1 MLFRHPCRSCCLLLE
16 QRLFFWTLRFS
27 LCVWAAVFGFSVNQ
41 VQADSAAIGDVDH
54 PVSRL
59 PDLIVQ
65 AWHFDRS
72 VLETPADVT
81 RIDRA
86 VIDRSLAASLPDLL
100 AVEANLFFSNV
111 SGFNNVAMRG
121 FGEGSGL
128 RSLILVDGQPLNPA
142 DMGPINWEQVPLDS
156 IESVEVLRGGHNVL
170 YGDKALSGV
179 IKIETRRTN
188 EARLNLEGR
197 LASFGRSQAS
207 ISGGFGGDSW
217 SLQGG
222 LFRDDFEGY
231 RANSQSDTRNGY
243 LKVGTTFA
251 NGDDLDLGLALGQT
265 DLTYPGGLDQAT
277 YRADPRA
284 SGNLGDEGS
293 ENRYLTATA
302 RFVGQRDWG
311 EVELLAGRDQSHIDW
326 TFGAGSFG
334 QNEQAGYS
342 FKPRARFGSGAH
354 ALIVGVDA
362 LYDTLDFTQFL
373 DAERTLVPSET
384 KLSESRISPYLLTE
398 VTLQDRLTL
407 SSGVRHEWVRYEVD
421 SVSYDR
427 SQLRP
432 VLETNKGDFPN
443 PNFKNPPDVL
453 PDASFAEV
461 VREHGSAA
469 EFSVNFKLTRQTSLW
484 AGYDRVYRYP
494 VFDERAAYQG
504 VPLAQNVSQDLEA
517 ETGDSFEAGLKYLGA
532 RHEFYLTVFLLL
544 MENEIIFDPDVEAP
558 DSFDRGLN
566 VNLGPVRR
574 QGIDLAYIYT
584 NENWGASTRLGWVRT
599 DMRSDLRAG
608 VGRGQE
614 VPLVPDF
621 RATNQIWWKPVP
633 ALRLRG
639 IHRYVGER
647 FQGGDFGNVWTKVS
661 DYHLFDIHAEWTLN
675 VNSRLFASVENIFDQ
690 NYAESVFRGSYFP
703 GDGRSV
709 TVGVKFNF

>member
-1 MLFRHPCRSCCLLLE
+1 MLLRLPCRSRCLPAG
-16 QRLFFWTLRFS
+16 QRLFRRTLLGS
-27 LCVWAAVFGFSVNQ
+27 LCVFMIVFGFSSNPA
-41 VQADSAAIGDVDH
+41 QADSAVIGDSGP

-59 PDLIVQ
+59 PDLVIQ

-72 VLETPADVT
+72 VLKTPADIT

-86 VIDRSLAASLPDLL
+86 AIDRSLAASLPDLL

-111 SGFNNVAMRG
+111 SGISNVAMRG

-128 RSLILVDGQPLNPA
+128 RSLILIDGQPLNPA

-156 IESVEVLRGGHNVL
+156 IESVEVLHGGHNVL

-188 EARLNLEGR
+188 ETRLNLEGR
-197 LASFGRSQAS
+197 LASFGCSQAS
-207 ISGGFGGDSW
+207 ISGGFGGNSW

-222 LFRDDFEGY
+222 LFREDFEGY
-231 RANSQSDTRNGY
+231 RANSQSETRNGY
-243 LKVGTTFA
+243 LKAGTTFA
-251 NGDDLDLGLALGQT
+251 NGDNLDLGLALGQT
-265 DLTYPGGLDQAT
+265 DQTYPGGLNQAT
-277 YRADPRA
+277 YRSDPRA

-311 EVELLAGRDQSHIDW
+311 DMELLAGLNRSNIDW

-342 FKPRARFGSGAH
+342 FKPRARFGEEAF
-354 ALIVGVDA
+354 ALIVGADA
-362 LYDTLDFTQFL
+362 LYDTLDFTQFI

-384 KLSESRISPYLLTE
+384 ELYESRISPYFLAE

-407 SSGVRHEWVRYEVD
+407 SSGVRHQWVRYEVD

-443 PNFKNPPDVL
+443 PNFKDPPDVL
-453 PDASFAEV
+453 PDATFADVIE
-461 VREHGSAA
+461 ENGFAA

-517 ETGDSFEAGLKYLGA
+517 ETGDNFEAGLKYLGA
-532 RHEFYLTVFLLL
+532 RHEFYLTTFLLL

-574 QGIDLAYIYT
+574 QGIDVTYIYT
-584 NENWGASTRLGWVRT
+584 NENWGASTRLAWVRT
-599 DMRSDLRAG
+599 EMRSDLRAS
-608 VGRGQE
+608 VGQGQE

-621 RATNQIWWKPVP
+621 RATNQIWWKPVE

-639 IHRYVGER
+639 VHRYVGER
-647 FQGGDFGNVWTKVS
+647 FQGGDFENVRTKVN
-661 DYHLFDIHAEWTLN
+661 DYHLFDMHAEWRLN
-675 VNSRLFASVENIFDQ
+675 RNCRLFASVENISDER
-690 NYAESVFRGSYFP
+690 YAESVFLGSYFP

-709 TVGVKFNF
+709 TFGVKLNF